1 MASKPLTDLASKELA
16 AEKAD
21 AVKGGA
27 KAPKGTGKQTGNSLT
42 AGRRLNRRAV

>member
-16 AEKAD
+16 AEKAE

-27 KAPKGTGKQTGNSLT
+27 KATKGGTKQSGNPLN
-42 AGRRLNRRAV
+42 AGRRLARRSV